1 MQFKRTYKVYE
12 TGYQREIYYYIDNK
26 RVSSETFY
34 ETSYKCQRKGMKYNT
49 SYIITKRNGRKED
62 VYYLD

>member
-1 MQFKRTYKVYE
+1 MQFKRTYKLCE
-12 TGYQREIYYYIDNK
+12 TGYHRNIYYYIDNK

-34 ETSYKCQRKGMKYNT
+34 VTSYKCQRKGMKYNT
-49 SYIITKRNGRKED
+49 SYLITKHNGRKED